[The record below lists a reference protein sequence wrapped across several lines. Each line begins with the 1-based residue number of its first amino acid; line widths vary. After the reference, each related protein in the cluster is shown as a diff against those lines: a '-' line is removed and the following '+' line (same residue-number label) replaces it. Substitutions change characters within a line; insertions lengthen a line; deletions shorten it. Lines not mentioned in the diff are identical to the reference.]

1 MNSTILVR
9 DADTQELFVNFDPQV
24 NELMKEAVYFERM
37 HLEIPET
44 AKSVLLIGDKTELHI
59 AQANQLVE
67 KYKDLLVKVP
77 KDLLPLIK
85 PSQEKVEHV
94 IKPGL
99 ISITWLSTNIDDY
112 IKSCNE
118 ELESFENL
126 NIQIKDIL
134 ENRVENVLQEISV
147 SSLLE
152 APAEPV
158 TIDEFA
164 KLAEES
170 TQKSLTSLSR
180 HIKLCES
187 AVEEILD
194 TLRNHLSDSEKK
206 TIKLDGDSYYDCVLK
221 HDPKNRG
228 QRCQECIP
236 CSYFNFLTLYTQR
249 NNDAL
254 INCTRFTF
262 DTLKKRLQ
270 QSNKY
275 IGKHVFFIY
284 FCN

>member
-1 MNSTILVR
+1 MNSTILIR
-9 DADTQELFVNFDPQV
+9 DPETQELFVNFDPQV

-37 HLEIPET
+37 HLEIPQA
-44 AKSVLLIGDKTELHI
+44 AKSVLLLSDKI
-59 AQANQLVE
+59 DSYISRANQLVD

-94 IKPGL
+94 LKPGL
-99 ISITWLSTNIDDY
+99 ISITWLSTNIEDY
-112 IKSCNE
+112 IKSCND
-118 ELESFENL
+118 ELDSFENL
-126 NIQIKDIL
+126 NVQIKDIL

-158 TIDEFA
+158 TIDEFS

-170 TQKSLTSLSR
+170 SQKSLTSLSR
-180 HIKLCES
+180 YIKLCES

-194 TLRNHLSDSEKK
+194 TLRNHLSESEKK
-206 TIKLDGDSYYDCVLK
+206 TIKLDGESYYDCVLK

-236 CSYFNFLTLYTQR
+236 CSYFNFLTLYTQK

-275 IGKHVFFIY
+275 IGQS
-284 FCN
+284 FCFLN